1 MSENKNISQDVVAH
15 MAQLSRLAVS
25 DEEKALFA
33 RQFGDIL
40 AYMDVLAQVDTL
52 EQLLRDLVH
61 ARNDLARANGF
72 DNFADYGD
80 LAMQRRGTPLQP
92 REPCH
97 PHARRPARAQASP

>member
-40 AYMDVLAQVDTL
+40 AYMDVLAQVDTSAVADF
-52 EQLLRDLVH
+52 EASGSPDE
-61 ARNDLARANGF
+61 
-72 DNFADYGD
+72 NF
-80 LAMQRRGTPLQP
+80 
-92 REPCH
+92 E
-97 PHARRPARAQASP
+97 

>member
-40 AYMDVLAQVDTL
+40 AYMDVLAEVDTTGIEPL
-52 EQLLRDLVH
+52 YSPVQHEASLREDE
-61 ARNDLARANGF
+61 ARHLRSREAVLANAPH
-72 DNFADYGD
+72 GD
-80 LAMQRRGTPLQP
+80 GEYFVVP
-92 REPCH
+92 RIV
-97 PHARRPARAQASP
+97 

>member
-40 AYMDVLAQVDTL
+40 AYMDVLAQVDTSAVEPL
-52 EQLLRDLVH
+52 YSPVSH
-61 ARNDLARANGF
+61 ATPMRPERKRRREDVLGNAPEHDE
-72 DNFADYGD
+72 DYFIV
-80 LAMQRRGTPLQP
+80 P
-92 REPCH
+92 RIV
-97 PHARRPARAQASP
+97 

>member
-40 AYMDVLAQVDTL
+40 AYMDVLAQVDTSAVDPL
-52 EQLLRDLVH
+52 STPMRDDQPERKRRREDVLGNAPEH
-61 ARNDLARANGF
+61 DE
-72 DNFADYGD
+72 DYFIV
-80 LAMQRRGTPLQP
+80 P
-92 REPCH
+92 RIV
-97 PHARRPARAQASP
+97 

>member
-40 AYMDVLAQVDTL
+40 AYMDVLAQVDTSAVEPL
-52 EQLLRDLVH
+52 YSPVSHATPMRDDQPVRTCWATLP
-61 ARNDLARANGF
+61 NMMKTISSCRASSK
-72 DNFADYGD
+72 GD
-80 LAMQRRGTPLQP
+80 
-92 REPCH
+92 
-97 PHARRPARAQASP
+97 AS

>member
-40 AYMDVLAQVDTL
+40 AYMDVLAQVDTSAVDPL
-52 EQLLRDLVH
+52 YSPVSH
-61 ARNDLARANGF
+61 A
-72 DNFADYGD
+72 
-80 LAMQRRGTPLQP
+80 TP
-92 REPCH
+92 C
-97 PHARRPARAQASP
+97 ATTSRAQASP

>member
-40 AYMDVLAQVDTL
+40 AYIGCA
-52 EQLLRDLVH
+52 
-61 ARNDLARANGF
+61 GPGG
-72 DNFADYGD
+72 Y
-80 LAMQRRGTPLQP
+80 
-92 REPCH
+92 
-97 PHARRPARAQASP
+97 

>member
-40 AYMDVLAQVDTL
+40 AYMDVLAQVDTAAAPWGIL
-52 EQLLRDLVH
+52 SLLLIFFVGGGLYFFVLPRYL
-61 ARNDLARANGF
+61 NGKK
-72 DNFADYGD
+72 
-80 LAMQRRGTPLQP
+80 
-92 REPCH
+92 
-97 PHARRPARAQASP
+97 

>member
-40 AYMDVLAQVDTL
+40 AYMDVLAQVDTSA
-52 EQLLRDLVH
+52 V
-61 ARNDLARANGF
+61 
-72 DNFADYGD
+72 
-80 LAMQRRGTPLQP
+80 
-92 REPCH
+92 
-97 PHARRPARAQASP
+97 ARRPARAQASP